1 MRFKYTG
8 LRNFVASLEN
18 SSLSIH
24 VTGTGVILGLLAAPS
39 STSRHTLAEFA
50 DKVLVL
56 LDVVRLE
63 ADAEQVVP
71 EFTLVT
77 LHPVHL

>member
-1 MRFKYTG
+1 MKRIKKFSI
-8 LRNFVASLEN
+8 SLEN

-56 LDVVRLE
+56 LDVVGLE

-71 EFTLVT
+71 ELAFVT
-77 LHPVHL
+77 LDPVNL